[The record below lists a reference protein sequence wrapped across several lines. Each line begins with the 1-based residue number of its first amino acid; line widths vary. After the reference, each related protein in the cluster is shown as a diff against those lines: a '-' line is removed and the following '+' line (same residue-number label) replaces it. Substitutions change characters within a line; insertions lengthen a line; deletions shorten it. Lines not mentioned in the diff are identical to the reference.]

1 MRVFKNPV
9 TVAVSLWF
17 CVTLA
22 CFVLFA
28 GCGGCAAGKGT
39 YSPATGVY
47 DTNAM
52 ADVVVTTAENTRASA
67 LEVFRALMEFEKNN
81 DATLRALNPGIH
93 TFTEQVRRES
103 KGWLDDLSAART
115 AYQTARTPENASKL
129 KSTLALVNS
138 MLSSAATHLAQASTI
153 KAP

>member
-1 MRVFKNPV
+1 MRIFRNPI
-9 TVAVSLWF
+9 TVAMAMWVSVF
-17 CVTLA
+17 AA
-22 CFVLFA
+22 CFMLFA

-47 DTNAM
+47 DTNAL
-52 ADVVVTTAENTRASA
+52 ADVVVVTAEDTRAAA
-67 LEVFRALMEFEKNN
+67 LEVFAALMEFEKNH

-93 TFTEQVRRES
+93 TFTEQVRRDS

-129 KSTLALVNS
+129 KSALAMVDS
-138 MLSSAATHLAQASTI
+138 MLTSAAKHLAQAATV

>member
-1 MRVFKNPV
+1 MKRFLNPL
-9 TVAVSLWF
+9 TVAVSLWTV
-17 CVTLA
+17 CVLT
-22 CFVLFA
+22 FV

-39 YSPATGVY
+39 YSPATGQY
-47 DTNAM
+47 DTNAL
-52 ADVVVTTAENTRASA
+52 ADVVVVTAENTRASA

-81 DATLRALNPGIH
+81 DATLRELNPGIH

-103 KGWLDDLSAART
+103 NGWLTDLTTAKV
-115 AYQTARTPENASKL
+115 AYQMTRTPENASKL

-138 MLSSAATHLAQASTI
+138 MLSSAAKHLAQASTV